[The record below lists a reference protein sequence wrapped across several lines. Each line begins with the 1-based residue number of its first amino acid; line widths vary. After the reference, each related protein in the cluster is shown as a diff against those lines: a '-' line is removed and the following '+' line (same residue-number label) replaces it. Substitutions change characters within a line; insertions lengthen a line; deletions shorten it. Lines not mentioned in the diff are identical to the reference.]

1 MSKNKSPFPSW
12 LPFITIPLIF
22 IVSRTINNNR
32 NVPIQRNIPQQQRSV
47 DVLGA
52 TCMQCRMMGDC
63 SAFPFCTKSQRTCEW
78 KQNWDGNW
86 VQECRSF

>member
-1 MSKNKSPFPSW
+1 MTKNKSPFPSW

-32 NVPIQRNIPQQQRSV
+32 NVPVQRNIIQQQRSV
-47 DVLGA
+47 DVLGE
-52 TCMQCRMMGDC
+52 TCRQCRMMGDC
-63 SAFPFCTKSQRTCEW
+63 SAFPFCTTSQRTCEW
-78 KQNWDGNW
+78 KQTWDGKL